1 MLKALLPVD
10 GSENSLRAV
19 KHLITLVQGREPMD
33 VHILNVQE
41 PIDAWEVRR
50 CFKPE
55 EIEAMQVS
63 AGGDALQAARMLLEE
78 AAVPFTAQVLI
89 GDVAESIARYAHEIG
104 ADKIIMGT
112 RGMTPLANLMLGSIA
127 TKVIHLTE
135 IPVTLVR

>member
-127 TKVIHLTE
+127 TKVIHRTD

>member
-89 GDVAESIARYAHEIG
+89 GDVAESVARYAHEIG